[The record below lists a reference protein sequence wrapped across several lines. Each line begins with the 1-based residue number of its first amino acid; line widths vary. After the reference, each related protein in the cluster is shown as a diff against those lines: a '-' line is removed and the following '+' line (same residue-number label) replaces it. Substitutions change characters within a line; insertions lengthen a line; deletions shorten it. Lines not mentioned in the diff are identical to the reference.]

1 MWRIFGKRKKLRKP
15 ILVPDCHE
23 DGLEMTV
30 IADLLTPIVM
40 GILLGGLY
48 AVIALG
54 LSLIFGVVKEINIAH
69 GDLVILGSYFG
80 YVAMTIVGIDPILS
94 LIIGI
99 PLLFGIGFSIQKYL
113 LNRAFKISMD
123 ATLIIAFGISII
135 LQNVY
140 QVLWTP
146 MSRGLTTS
154 YALESFSAGPISL
167 PLVYLLDFIVAIVV
181 MFLLREFLRR
191 TYLGMAIRAAAQD
204 WKAAHLMGINTDQ
217 VFAFT
222 FGIATALAAIAG
234 VFLGLTFPFTPVS
247 GMPFLIIALG
257 VVVLGGLGSIAGTF
271 IGGIAFGLAQ
281 TLGGHFFGLAAQML
295 VAYTMVLV
303 VLAVIPRGIFGR

>member
-1 MWRIFGKRKKLRKP
+1 MAL
-15 ILVPDCHE
+15 L
-23 DGLEMTV
+23 
-30 IADLLTPIVM
+30 ADLSTPIVM

-54 LSLIFGVVKEINIAH
+54 LSLVFGVVKEMNVAH

-80 YVAMTIVGIDPILS
+80 YAALTMIGMDPILS

-99 PLLFGIGFSIQKYL
+99 PILFGLGFAIQKYL
-113 LNRAFKISMD
+113 LNRAFRISMD
-123 ATLIIAFGISII
+123 ATLMMAFGISII
-135 LQNVY
+135 SQNIC
-140 QVLWTP
+140 QLIWTP
-146 MSRGLTTS
+146 FPRGLTTS
-154 YALESFSAGPISL
+154 YALKSFSVGPIRF

-181 MFLLREFLRR
+181 MLFLRELLRR

-204 WKAAHLMGINTDQ
+204 RKAAHLMGINTDQ
-217 VFAFT
+217 VFALT
-222 FGIATALAAIAG
+222 FAIAMAFAAIAG
-234 VFLGLTFPFTPVS
+234 VFLGLTFPFTPIS

-257 VVVLGGLGSIAGTF
+257 VVVLGGLGSIVGTF

-281 TLGGHFFGLAAQML
+281 TIGGHFFGVAAQML

>member
-1 MWRIFGKRKKLRKP
+1 
-15 ILVPDCHE
+15 
-23 DGLEMTV
+23 MTV
-30 IADLLTPIVM
+30 LADLSTPIVM

-80 YVAMTIVGIDPILS
+80 YVAMTVVGIDPILS
-94 LIIGI
+94 LIIGVPI
-99 PLLFGIGFSIQKYL
+99 LFGIGFAIQKHL
-113 LNRAFKISMD
+113 LNRAFRISMD

-135 LQNVY
+135 LQNVF
-140 QVLWTP
+140 QLIWSP

-154 YALESFSAGPISL
+154 YALESFSAGPISV

-181 MFLLREFLRR
+181 MLFLREFLRR

-204 WKAAHLMGINTDQ
+204 TRAAHLMGINTNQ

-222 FGIATALAAIAG
+222 FAIGMALAAIAG

-247 GMPFLIIALG
+247 GMSFLIIALG

-271 IGGIAFGLAQ
+271 VGGIAFGLTQ